1 MYRLNKQI
9 LEANTD
15 RFPKALDKK
24 KTVKQ
29 NGEQN
34 SLLGEDDHDRDASA
48 NGRLK
53 RDQVTISNTKT
64 RQWDQEKVHNGTE
77 AVRNSTNNT
86 GNKIVNNKQKKK
98 KLISLSIL
106 KDIRFLTFL
115 FALFF
120 NSLPS
125 SGLFLPSLAI
135 SRGLSEFQAASLLS
149 ISAGMDTVFRVL
161 AGFVLDMKI
170 FRKRRPIIY
179 NVMTFIHSAT
189 VLLKPSAE
197 SFASFIVLMC
207 VEGAVQG
214 VKNAQVCH
222 VQMS

>member
-1 MYRLNKQI
+1 M
-9 LEANTD
+9 
-15 RFPKALDKK
+15 DKMEI
-24 KTVKQ
+24 VKQ

-34 SLLGEDDHDRDASA
+34 SLLGEDDHDRDAST
-48 NGRLK
+48 NERLK
-53 RDQVTISNTKT
+53 RDQITVPNTQT
-64 RQWDQEKVHNGTE
+64 RQCDQKEVHNGIDS
-77 AVRNSTNNT
+77 VRNSTIST
-86 GNKIVNNKQKKK
+86 GNNRVHNMQKKK

-135 SRGLSEFQAASLLS
+135 SRGLSEFEAASLIS

-170 FRKRRPIIY
+170 FRKRRPIIF

-197 SFASFIVLMC
+197 SYGSFIVLMC
-207 VEGAVQG
+207 LDGAVQG

-222 VQMS
+222 VQKRCLKLK